1 MTSETI
7 RNKNGDFNDI
17 KCAFQIYN
25 QLKTLG
31 IGKANFK
38 VPFRKS
44 GYSCYISFEGNAPY
58 SVHIASPMCDGEYP
72 LYDGTYV
79 KV

>member
-1 MTSETI
+1 LCGYDADMTSETI

-31 IGKANFK
+31 IGKDNFR

-44 GYSCYISFEGNAPY
+44 DYS
-58 SVHIASPMCDGEYP
+58 H
-72 LYDGTYV
+72 
-79 KV
+79 